1 MSLTEEIKSRLQKSH
16 DDFMSSVARKRDSFI
31 AEVRSAVTVADD
43 DVRERVKNFLQKQK
57 RAQKDEF
64 SSEAFGFIDTPEDF
78 WCINP
83 VFSESNR
90 DLDGLLKPPAPK
102 PKAALKGNDGLHVL
116 PVVSPARIFIYA
128 GAVSNI
134 YFLLYAVV
142 PVCGYI
148 AMFFLLLWF
157 NRLLDMIFP

>member
-1 MSLTEEIKSRLQKSH
+1 MSLAEEIKTQLQKSH
-16 DDFMSSVARKRDSFI
+16 DDFMSDVDRKRDSFI
-31 AEVRSAVTVADD
+31 AEVRSAVTVADE
-43 DVRERVKNFLQKQK
+43 DVRERVKIFLQKQK
-57 RAQKDEF
+57 RSLKDEF

-90 DLDGLLKPPAPK
+90 DLDGLLKQPAPK
-102 PKAALKGNDGLHVL
+102 PAAALKGKDELHVL
-116 PVVSPARIFIYA
+116 PVVSPARMFVYA
-128 GAVSNI
+128 GAVSKI

-142 PVCGYI
+142 PVCGFI
-148 AMFFLLLWF
+148 VMFFLLRLI